1 MRFAAPVATSH
12 PCLSY
17 ISCVQKYVLLS
28 LLVIGM
34 AWRELCVKLKKKMWF
49 SHSVRKLTQ
58 SIFSECM

>member
-1 MRFAAPVATSH
+1 MLQMRLAVGGDQFSVVFAAPVATSH

-34 AWRELCVKLKKKMWF
+34 AWRNPV
-49 SHSVRKLTQ
+49 
-58 SIFSECM
+58 